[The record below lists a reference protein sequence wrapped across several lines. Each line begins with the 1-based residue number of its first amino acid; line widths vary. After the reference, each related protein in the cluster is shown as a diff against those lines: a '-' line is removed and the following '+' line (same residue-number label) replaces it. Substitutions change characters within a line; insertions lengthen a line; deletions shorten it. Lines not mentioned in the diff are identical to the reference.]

1 MSINPYFMF
10 ATGIENSYPTIR
22 NGSDRVDEIVDRRQ
36 VLRDK
41 QGENTPGDMDLCRW
55 PRARS
60 ANACDRHTGGDRARG
75 QTAPGRQ
82 RILYRPVRISGARDR
97 ADERSEEHTSE
108 LQSLMR
114 ISYAVFCLKK

>member
-22 NGSDRVDEIVDRRQ
+22 NGSDRVEEIVDRRQ

-41 QGENTPGDMDLCRW
+41 QGENTQRDMDLCRW
-55 PRARS
+55 PRARP
-60 ANACDRHTGGDRARG
+60 ADACDRHTAGYIARG

-82 RILYRPVRISGARDR
+82 RHLYLPVRHSGDPHI
-97 ADERSEEHTSE
+97 ADDNRTLGAHT
-108 LQSLMR
+108 
-114 ISYAVFCLKK
+114 AH